1 MFKYFGYVGFVLFA
15 LTLGGCGGDEVAAPG
30 EEVVVSEW
38 VDPTDIGGEYVVGEV
53 KTGDTVTLSTGETY
67 TIGPLFSAKEND
79 DLLYA
84 GAMLDIINS
93 EGDGRSLLTSATYKK
108 NPDRPGDLLTD
119 TYLERGYI
127 VPEGPPIV
135 FLSIDERV
143 PGGLGELET
152 VQVTGENNSQEDSVW
167 LSFSIEIDRILDY
180 NLPIYIEF
188 QSQDR
193 GELGGGVQRVR
204 FLTVVLKG
212 DTRARTVYVDDISYG
227 FGDSSKHVRTS
238 VSILPYT
245 EMERIALPAHLDID
259 HRNVSLEDQVLLEGH
274 VFRPYRIAS
283 SSYLMGE
290 AEIERNW

>member
-15 LTLGGCGGDEVAAPG
+15 LTLGGCGADEVAAPG
-30 EEVVVSEW
+30 EEMVVSEW
-38 VDPTDIGGEYVVGEV
+38 VDPTDIGQVYVVGEV
-53 KTGDTVTLSTGETY
+53 GTGDTVTLSTGETY
-67 TIGPLFSAKEND
+67 TIGPLLSRASLDLMRTGVVIDSIYVTKE
-79 DLLYA
+79 
-84 GAMLDIINS
+84 
-93 EGDGRSLLTSATYKK
+93 GRKLVSSATYKK

-119 TYLERGYI
+119 TFLRRGYI
-127 VPEGPPIV
+127 VPDGPPIV

-152 VQVTGENNSQEDSVW
+152 VQVTRENNSQEDSVW

-212 DTRARTVYVDDISYG
+212 DTRARIIYVDDISYG

-245 EMERIALPAHLDID
+245 EMERIALPAHLDIKP
-259 HRNVSLEDQVLLEGH
+259 RSVSLEDRVLLEGH